1 MAKRF
6 LINQEELQLKILE
19 LCSKEAKS
27 AVELSEELGINFN
40 TLRARYIYKM
50 TQKKLLKKVGTAR
63 WKMKY
68 IAK

>member
-6 LINQEELQLKILE
+6 LINQEELQSKILK
-19 LCSKEAKS
+19 LFSKEAKS
-27 AVELSEELGINFN
+27 AVELSEQLGINFN

-50 TQKKLLKKVGTAR
+50 TEKKLLKKVGTAR